1 MSVARLIQFLYISN
15 SLIYVCDNGNKMIIN
30 VTFGADLDLGAVLA
44 SYVLCKYLYA
54 KSMLLVENYKDGF
67 CNMIVKV

>member
-1 MSVARLIQFLYISN
+1 MH
-15 SLIYVCDNGNKMIIN
+15 VCDNDNKMIIN

-44 SYVLCKYLYA
+44 SYILYKYLYA
-54 KSMLLVENYKDGF
+54 KSMLLVGNYKDGF